1 MSGGYWYEF
10 RIIGKEVR
18 RYWVPKGGKE
28 CLVVEVEL
36 YLKGMDLEVKLVDLL
51 GTPVKI
57 VAELW
62 CRERKEPSTTYEN
75 LSTG

>member
-1 MSGGYWYEF
+1 MPSKYWYEF
-10 RIIGKEVR
+10 RVVGKEVR
-18 RYWVPKGGKE
+18 RYWAPKGGKE

-36 YLKGMDLEVKLVDLL
+36 YLKGMDLEVKLTTLL

-62 CRERKEPSTTYEN
+62 CREREEPNATYGN